1 MDSMSHGR
9 APVGDGDKQPAGG
22 GVQRPLGAGDSLQ
35 AARRGRRPEGV
46 LFLLLRRP
54 RVWEGLGATGSR
66 RRRRRGPVQEPSS
79 RPTVGGTDDDGVL
92 PPRSC

>member
-46 LFLLLRRP
+46 LAPRGGGVLQGPRCRGWRRP
-54 RVWEGLGATGSR
+54 GREMLR
-66 RRRRRGPVQEPSS
+66 EESS
-79 RPTVGGTDDDGVL
+79 RGEHG
-92 PPRSC
+92 REEEE